1 MILQT
6 RNLGHPAAR
15 AQQMSYLWLH
25 NQPHAAVGAWWRGE
39 LLLAMSVEVK
49 GAPLAVGCG
58 LWLLNRKLVS
68 VATGIGLTEGR
79 TKQRGGG
86 CECVAATW
94 FDVCCLSSP
103 GAPWCMGP
111 HGAALG
117 RMPHEAACRMGLGTW
132 HGSRPK
138 KNPGAGGGGGRREAG
153 GARHRH
159 RHRHSCYLL
168 FGALALLGPATHW
181 AWHCHQS
188 TPSLLINLLSN
199 TGPTCFVA
207 GRDGA
212 PLEEK
217 HEAPAR
223 R

>member
-138 KNPGAGGGGGRREAG
+138 KNPGAGGGGREVRGGRRA
-153 GARHRH
+153 APAPAPA
-159 RHRHSCYLL
+159 LL
-168 FGALALLGPATHW
+168 LSAIWCVGVAWASNPLGLALPSKHPIPAD
-181 AWHCHQS
+181 
-188 TPSLLINLLSN
+188 LS
-199 TGPTCFVA
+199 A
-207 GRDGA
+207 I
-212 PLEEK
+212 
-217 HEAPAR
+217 
-223 R
+223 